1 MARVENYKITSEIWK
16 NTSVAIKITKS
27 MPFRFRYWFGVK
39 IVNLGFWIVGV
50 PCRVEDESKK

>member
-39 IVNLGFWIVGV
+39 IVNLGFWIVVV
-50 PCRVEDESKK
+50 PCRVEYE